1 MNSIKARLIV
11 IYAAVILIVM
21 VVSGSVMLL
30 NIRNMEHARNERQL
44 RDRANL
50 IDAMIVQVQEPA
62 QFATADEWAGFSQD
76 EYDIYDIQGMILS
89 DIGHPIAPAAFAG
102 VPGAVGVRF
111 NDQAVASAVAG
122 EESFVAG
129 RPGPDIDGRNR
140 QWFSFAMPVDR
151 DGEKFI
157 VLTRVPTDFT
167 NEMISQVV
175 FDLIRMVLIS
185 LALTLVLWFFLGN
198 TLTAPI
204 ISLTRHAKAIA
215 SGDFSRKIE
224 VRSKDEI
231 GQLAYDF
238 NHMAQELNRSLLSMA
253 SERNKREAILQ
264 NTSHGVLAYD
274 ANGALIHANNASIE
288 LLAGVDLQRLNVHDI
303 LVFLGIDVSNIDS
316 LRPDEIREATYQDKD
331 FFILACATS
340 YTSQSGTL
348 DGFVIVLQD
357 VSRQMKLDNMRK
369 EFVANVSHELRTP
382 LTSIRTYAETLMD
395 GAMEDH
401 ETAKKFL
408 QVIEEEASRMTLLV
422 SDLLELSRIDSKQA
436 ALEMD
441 VVDLVSLLRL
451 TVRQSQFLAST
462 KHQTIEL
469 LAWNTPCFIEANS
482 SRINQVI
489 SNIISNAVKY
499 SPENTVIKVYMEAT
513 EKYYRIF
520 ITDQGMGIPQ
530 ESIPRIFERFYRVDK
545 ARARA
550 MGGTGLGLAIV
561 KEIMEEH
568 GGSVHATSQTGQG
581 TTMVLRFNKYQM

>member
-1 MNSIKARLIV
+1 MNSIKAKLIV

-21 VVSGSVMLL
+21 VVSGSAMLYG
-30 NIRNMEHARNERQL
+30 IRSMEIDRTEQQL
-44 RDRANL
+44 RDNARA
-50 IDAMIVQVQEPA
+50 IDEMIVQEYEQEY
-62 QFATADEWAGFSQD
+62 FVYADMWAVFGHTDSD
-76 EYDIYDIQGMILS
+76 TQGMILTGTG
-89 DIGHPIAPAAFAG
+89 IPIAPAVFARAG
-102 VPGAVGVRF
+102 GMRYNDRAMVGAL
-111 NDQAVASAVAG
+111 AG
-122 EESFVAG
+122 DPTFETG
-129 RPGPDIDGRNR
+129 RPGPDIDGHNK
-140 QWFSFAMPVDR
+140 QWFSFATPAFR
-151 DGEKFI
+151 GEEKFI
-157 VLTRVPTDFT
+157 IYVRVSTDFA
-167 NEMISQVV
+167 NEMVSQVA
-175 FDLIRMVLIS
+175 FIIILTVLIS
-185 LALTLVLWFFLGN
+185 LVLTLVLWFFLAN

-274 ANGALIHANNASIE
+274 ASGTLIHANNASIE
-288 LLAGVDLQRLNVHDI
+288 LLAEVDIAQYNLYDI
-303 LVFLGIDVSNIDS
+303 LDFLGIDINNINT
-316 LRPDEIREATYQDKD
+316 LKPDEIREATYQDKD
-331 FFILACATS
+331 FFILACVTS
-340 YTSQSGTL
+340 YTSQSDTL

-382 LTSIRTYAETLMD
+382 LTSIRTYAETLID
-395 GAMEDH
+395 GAMEDP
-401 ETAKKFL
+401 ETAKNFL

-441 VVDLVSLLRL
+441 VVDLVALLRL
-451 TVRQSQFLAST
+451 TVRQSQFLAAT
-462 KHQTIEL
+462 KQQTIEL
-469 LAWNTPCFIEANS
+469 KAAVTPCFIEANT

-489 SNIISNAVKY
+489 SNILSNAIKY
-499 SPENTVIKVYMEAT
+499 SPENTVIKVYMETT
-513 EKYYRIF
+513 EKNHRIF
-520 ITDQGMGIPQ
+520 VTDQGMGIPQ

-568 GGSVHATSQTGQG
+568 GGSVHLTSQLGEG
-581 TTMVLRFNKYQM
+581 TTVVLRFNKYQA